1 MSKQSGD
8 TINSRFVRQG
18 EGLSMKIAVAQM
30 RTTAGELER
39 TAERMVEL
47 AKRAAGEGAQLVVF
61 PAAALLGTWPIDP
74 PSQEGLLLDLAEA
87 LVKISEEAPCPCIVP
102 VLSDADGAP
111 APEAIL
117 VHDGELTPLKLSAL
131 LRSSAVLRAGQHSD
145 DAQED
150 VDGPQPD
157 LPVFE
162 LGGVH
167 FGLAF
172 SFDDLNDFDDYDFDV
187 DVVLYL
193 DGYGFA
199 MDDPSSAMGASVA
212 EGRFM
217 DDAAATGAWIVGVGS
232 LGTYGM
238 QVFTGSSFVLTPL
251 GELAAQSPSFE
262 EDLLIADVDPGL
274 DEPLEH
280 PLNPEVYDRPLIA
293 WNALA
298 QGLSESLSQMGFT
311 QAAVLVDGTLDS
323 CAVATLA
330 TDALGPTNVHALLV
344 TGSSDGLDASAREL
358 VENLRL
364 PVRELPMAALSP
376 DRALA
381 QDLAQAHLVALARE
395 EGAMPLSN
403 LDKTALALE
412 VAPGSLMPAG
422 LAPLGDI
429 YRYAVLELVHMRN
442 TISPVVSR
450 TARHAFEVPSIPG
463 IEGCGPTPESRLDF
477 VDYVLAS
484 SLEWGRPLS
493 DIAEDGGHP
502 QVVAAILDRL
512 ASCEPARMAC
522 GPVIVASSRTLEDVP
537 WPLGMVWRDHARTR
551 AERTGEGIG
560 GTISLGDDLDQAI
573 AQAVQEAVGVPA
585 VPDAEPDAREGGSAA
600 PAAPRDRERDMR
612 EVLNL
617 LRDLS
622 LTGGLAV
629 DQSEARGG
637 RHGQGGRPGP
647 GGMPADGS
655 MWSPF
660 SEN

>member
-1 MSKQSGD
+1 
-8 TINSRFVRQG
+8 
-18 EGLSMKIAVAQM
+18 MKIAVAQM
-30 RTTAGELER
+30 RTTAGEFER
-39 TAERMVEL
+39 TAERMVEY
-47 AKRAAGEGAQLVVF
+47 ARRAAHVGAQLVVF
-61 PAAALLGTWPIDP
+61 PAASLMGVWPVDP

-87 LVKISEEAPCPCIVP
+87 LVRIAEEAPCPCIVP
-102 VLSDADGAP
+102 VLSDVDGSP

-131 LRSSAVLRAGQHSD
+131 LRSSAAGSQA
-145 DAQED
+145 DARPGGSQEA
-150 VDGPQPD
+150 DGPAPD

-172 SFDDLNDFDDYDFDV
+172 SFDDLNDFDDYDFVV
-187 DVVLYL
+187 DVILYL

-199 MDDPSSAMGASVA
+199 MDDPSSAMGASVSD
-212 EGRFM
+212 GRFM
-217 DDAAATGAWIVGVGS
+217 DDAEATGAWIVGVGS

-238 QVFTGSSFVLTPL
+238 QVFTGSSFVLTPW
-251 GELAAQSPSFE
+251 GELSAQSPSFE
-262 EDLLIADVDPGL
+262 EDLLVADIDPEL
-274 DEPLEH
+274 DGPLDH
-280 PLNPEVYDRPLIA
+280 PLDPEVYDRPLIA

-298 QGLSESLSQMGFT
+298 QGLSDSLSQMGFS
-311 QAAVLVDGTLDS
+311 QAAVLLDGTLDS

-344 TGSSDGLDASAREL
+344 TGASDKLDASARKL
-358 VENLRL
+358 AENLRL

-381 QDLAQAHLVALARE
+381 ADLARAHLAALARE

-403 LDKTALALE
+403 LDKTGLALE
-412 VAPGSLMPAG
+412 VVPGSLVPAG
-422 LAPLGDI
+422 LAPLGDV
-429 YRYAVLELVHMRN
+429 YRYTVIELVHMRN

-450 TARHAFEVPSIPG
+450 SSRRAFEVPAIPG
-463 IEGCGPTPESRLDF
+463 IESCGPTAESRLDF

-484 SLEWGRPLS
+484 HIEWGRSLS
-493 DIAEDGGHP
+493 DIAEDAGHP
-502 QVVAAILDRL
+502 EVVSAILDRL
-512 ASCEPARMAC
+512 ATCEPARTAC
-522 GPVIVASSRTLEDVP
+522 GPVLVASSRTLEDVA
-537 WPLGMVWRDHARTR
+537 WPLGMAWRDRVRTK
-551 AERTGEGIG
+551 AERSGEGIG

-573 AQAVQEAVGVPA
+573 AQAVQGASGVA
-585 VPDAEPDAREGGSAA
+585 TAQNETRDAKDVRGDMA
-600 PAAPRDRERDMR
+600 PVAPPDRERDMR

-622 LTGGLAV
+622 LTGGLAA
-629 DQSEARGG
+629 DQGDGHGG

-647 GGMPADGS
+647 GGAPGGGS
-655 MWSPF
+655 IWRTF